1 MEGRL
6 RLVSRGM
13 QAGMFSIVVAGVAT
27 GNLTWVP
34 AALVSLVISEVP
46 SLLRR
51 DLKIVLPV
59 ELNLWIVLALFL
71 HVIGGVSGFYDNLP
85 GWDHITHAMSSSLIA
100 ALGFVFVV
108 ALDMYVESIYLP
120 RGFLALFIV
129 MFTMAMGVSWELMEY
144 VLDEATG
151 SGMQYSLSDTMMD
164 ILFDSFAG
172 FVVAAYGAYYLRH
185 TSRDHFVQSLQLDE
199 AKNRIQ
205 AAVRASKGRFSE
217 GPARGGR
224 SPPPSPGPPSS

>member
-1 MEGRL
+1 MEERL
-6 RLVSRGM
+6 RLVSRAM
-13 QAGMFSIVVAGVAT
+13 QAGMFAIVVAGVAT

-108 ALDMYVESIYLP
+108 ALDRYVESIYLP

-129 MFTMAMGVSWELMEY
+129 MFTMAMGVSWEIMEY
-144 VLDEATG
+144 VVDGATG
-151 SGMQYSLSDTMMD
+151 SNMQYSLSDTMVD
-164 ILFDSFAG
+164 LLFDSFAG
-172 FVVAAYGAYYLRH
+172 FIVAAYGEHYMRR

-199 AKNRIQ
+199 AKDRIL
-205 AAVRASKGRFSE
+205 ATVRASRARLSE
-217 GPARGGR
+217 GPAGAGR
-224 SPPPSPGPPSS
+224 SPPPSAGPPSS